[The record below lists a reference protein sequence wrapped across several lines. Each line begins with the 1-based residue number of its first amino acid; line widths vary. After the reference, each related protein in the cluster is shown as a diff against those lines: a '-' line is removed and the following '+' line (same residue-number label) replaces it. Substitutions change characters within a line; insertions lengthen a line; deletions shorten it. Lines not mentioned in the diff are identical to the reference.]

1 MMMTPNFMMIVQMY
15 QMEGFVALGK
25 MMHPATQELAK
36 NEEHARWII
45 DLLAVLQEK
54 TRGNLD
60 AAESRIL
67 EDTLSTLRLN
77 YEEEFGNPTAPSSS
91 GNLA

>member
-1 MMMTPNFMMIVQMY
+1 MTPNFMMIVQMY

-25 MMHPATQELAK
+25 MMHPATNELSK
-36 NEEHARWII
+36 NREHAQWII

-60 AAESRIL
+60 AQESRIL
-67 EDTLSTLRLN
+67 DETLNTLRLN
-77 YEEEFGNPTAPSSS
+77 FVEEFGNPSAPSTS